1 MGVNRILKYKK
12 LFVVRATVPLPGLKS
27 EARSLFFRKK
37 IIKKNFYGLKVLHIE
52 RIKSIILEK
61 V

>member
-1 MGVNRILKYKK
+1 MKYKK

>member
-12 LFVVRATVPLPGLKS
+12 LFVVRAIVPVSGQKS

-37 IIKKNFYGLKVLHIE
+37 VIKKNFYGLKVLY
-52 RIKSIILEK
+52 LEK
-61 V
+61 I